1 MVVFLIFA
9 VVQIF
14 AINSLDLYSSG
25 VTLQAMGLR
34 VKRYQA
40 VLIDTV
46 ICLGITSY
54 AEFNSSFKTLL
65 NDFVAVVICWIAPWV
80 AIFLV
85 DWALRR
91 WRYVP
96 LELQRTDR
104 GGLYWR
110 TGGVH
115 WPAIVAQ
122 AAGSTASVLAL
133 DQLFYQG
140 PIARAAGGGGADFS
154 VFAGL
159 FAGGLVYFVLA
170 CKSVRR
176 EAVAQDEL
184 LLEANG
190 PPAG

>member
-1 MVVFLIFA
+1 
-9 VVQIF
+9 
-14 AINSLDLYSSG
+14 
-25 VTLQAMGLR
+25 MGLR

-40 VLIDTV
+40 VLIDTT
-46 ICLGITSY
+46 ICLGITIY

-85 DWALRR
+85 DWALRK

-96 LELQRTDR
+96 LAPAHRSRWPVLAHRR
-104 GGLYWR
+104 VR
-110 TGGVH
+110 
-115 WPAIVAQ
+115 WPALVAQ

-140 PIARAAGGGGADFS
+140 PIARAAGRSGADFS

-159 FAGGLVYFVLA
+159 IVGGLVYFVLA
-170 CKSVRR
+170 CKKRAAERR
-176 EAVAQDEL
+176 WPKRRCCSMRMGHQP
-184 LLEANG
+184 G
-190 PPAG
+190 